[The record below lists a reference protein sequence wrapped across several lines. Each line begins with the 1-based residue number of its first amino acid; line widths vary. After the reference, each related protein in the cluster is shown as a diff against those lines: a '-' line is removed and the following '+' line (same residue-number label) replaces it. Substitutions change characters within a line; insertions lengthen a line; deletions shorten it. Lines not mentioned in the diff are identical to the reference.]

1 MDFYDTIYMGDTMNQ
16 LEMYIKNNT
25 NKVIALDG
33 PSGSGKSTFSKYLEE
48 HYDVLVFHTDDY
60 FLPKKRKTESR
71 LNEPGGNLD
80 YERMEEEIF
89 KQLKENNITSH
100 YFNCQTEKME
110 YREPVKRKSIILI
123 EGVYSMHPN
132 FQKYYDIMVYSYVD
146 RETQLDR
153 ILRRSNAFVLERF
166 KTEWIPLEDKYF
178 EEFTIPMKASYIIEF
193 S

>member
-1 MDFYDTIYMGDTMNQ
+1 MNQ
-16 LEMYIKNNT
+16 LEEYIINNQ

-33 PSGSGKSTFSKYLEE
+33 PSGSGKSTFAAYLEE

-60 FLPKKRKTESR
+60 FLPKERKTLAR

-80 YERMEEEIF
+80 YERMEDEIF
-89 KQLKENNITSH
+89 RHLKEKEITS
-100 YFNCQTEKME
+100 YAFNCQTEKLE
-110 YREPVKRKSIILI
+110 VRPPFKRKSIILI

-132 FQKYYDIMVYSYVD
+132 FQKYYDLCVFCNID
-146 RETQLDR
+146 RETQLNR
-153 ILRRSNAFVLERF
+153 ILKRSNAFMLNRF

-178 EEFTIPMKASYIIEF
+178 EEYSISMKAGYIIEF